1 MYVLMD
7 FYSIDEIW
15 EKACDVQV
23 KPKPRKVIWRGQNS
37 IQVAGL
43 FKIYKI

>member
-7 FYSIDEIW
+7 FYSINEIW